1 MTGQNND
8 SQWYIAR
15 EGKQHGPLTD
25 IEMRTF
31 VAHSYLRPAD
41 LIWRAGMPD
50 WLPAPTVFPA
60 VFQQPAPGPQSPA
73 PQAPSSPQP
82 QSARPSPQAHGS
94 DFDAVAG
101 EESASPRPRAK
112 RLMLAAVLVTLIGG
126 GALALTMYGQPLSKM
141 FPKSTG
147 TAAISK
153 SESSQKST
161 ETAKAADDGRAAATP
176 QPSVAE
182 APASTATV
190 SIDGSLI
197 DARLQK
203 IPVWGLIKKEYPDW
217 YISNVAAADKLAS
230 EKKPEA
236 EIAAQLAQGLS
247 TLRRQNADKAL
258 AASPDQLKRMAS
270 AFLENLKALR
280 AMSIGACYGFISK
293 GETSPAV
300 VELLQ
305 TPENAVAFNTQAAAI
320 FEAAIQGG
328 KTPAKHEPAVK
339 GDYELLIK
347 ELGKLGWKDEDLQ
360 VFSNPRLL
368 AKREPS
374 QVCQMVQDWFVAH
387 LAINDQGAQDRLLFE
402 TLKPVVQG

>member
-25 IEMRTF
+25 VEMRTF
-31 VAHSYLRPAD
+31 VAHSYLRPTD
-41 LIWRAGMPD
+41 LIWRAGMPE
-50 WLPAPTVFPA
+50 WLPAPTMFPA
-60 VFQQPAPGPQSPA
+60 VFQQASPT
-73 PQAPSSPQP
+73 PQAAPQP
-82 QSARPSPQAHGS
+82 QPSTQPQTARPAPQAHGS
-94 DFDAVAG
+94 DFDAV
-101 EESASPRPRAK
+101 ESEGNVGGRSRAK
-112 RLMLAAVLVTLIGG
+112 RLAIAAVLVTLVGG
-126 GALALTMYGQPLSKM
+126 GALALTVYREPLSKM
-141 FPKSTG
+141 FPKRIE

-153 SESSQKST
+153 GETSKKS
-161 ETAKAADDGRAAATP
+161 ADQIKAADDGGKAIAPQAAVTE
-176 QPSVAE
+176 PS
-182 APASTATV
+182 ASTGSL
-190 SIDGSLI
+190 SIDGSAI

-217 YISNVAAADKLAS
+217 YINNVAAADKLAS
-230 EKKPEA
+230 EKKPEV

-247 TLRRQNADKAL
+247 ALRRQNADKAL
-258 AASPDQLKRMAS
+258 AASPDQLKRVAS

-320 FEAAIQGG
+320 FEAAVQGA

-339 GDYELLIK
+339 GDYELLIV

-387 LAINDQGAQDRLLFE
+387 LAIADQGAQDRLLFE

>member
-31 VAHSYLRPAD
+31 VAHSYLRPTD
-41 LIWRAGMPD
+41 LIWRAGMAE
-50 WLPAPTVFPA
+50 WLPAPTIFPA
-60 VFQQPAPGPQSPA
+60 VFQQAAPNPQAA
-73 PQAPSSPQP
+73 PQPQPSPQP
-82 QSARPSPQAHGS
+82 QTARPSPQSHGS
-94 DFDAVAG
+94 DFDAVES
-101 EESASPRPRAK
+101 EENSGGRSRGK
-112 RLMLAAVLVTLIGG
+112 RLAIAAALVTLVGG
-126 GALALTMYGQPLSKM
+126 GALALTVYREPLSKM
-141 FPKSTG
+141 FPKGTE

-153 SESSQKST
+153 GETSKKSADP
-161 ETAKAADDGRAAATP
+161 AKSADDSGKPVTP
-176 QPSVAE
+176 QAAVTE
-182 APASTATV
+182 APASTAV
-190 SIDGSLI
+190 SIDGSAI

-217 YISNVAAADKLAS
+217 YINNVAAADKLAL

-247 TLRRQNADKAL
+247 ALRRQNADKAL
-258 AASPDQLKRMAS
+258 AASPDQLKRVAS

-320 FEAAIQGG
+320 FEAAIEGA

-347 ELGKLGWKDEDLQ
+347 ELSKLGWKDEDLQ

-387 LAINDQGAQDRLLFE
+387 LAIADQGAQDRLLFE